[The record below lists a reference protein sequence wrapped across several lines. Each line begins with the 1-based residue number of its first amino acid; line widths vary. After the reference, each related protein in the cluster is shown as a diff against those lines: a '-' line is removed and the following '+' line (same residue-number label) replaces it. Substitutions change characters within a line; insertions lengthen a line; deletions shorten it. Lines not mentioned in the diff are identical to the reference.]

1 MALGSG
7 VHGTPYRRARA
18 LWEWALS
25 GEGYFDGRLVLAGHA
40 EPGALAGWHYL
51 NAAWAAMVDA
61 IGMEEAEKLM
71 DRATIPGPDVDPLDS
86 DWGTSASALR
96 DLQEIMALVPS
107 AAPVT

>member
-1 MALGSG
+1 
-7 VHGTPYRRARA
+7 
-18 LWEWALS
+18 
-25 GEGYFDGRLVLAGHA
+25 
-40 EPGALAGWHYL
+40 
-51 NAAWAAMVDA
+51 MVDA
-61 IGMEEAEKLM
+61 IGMEESEKLM